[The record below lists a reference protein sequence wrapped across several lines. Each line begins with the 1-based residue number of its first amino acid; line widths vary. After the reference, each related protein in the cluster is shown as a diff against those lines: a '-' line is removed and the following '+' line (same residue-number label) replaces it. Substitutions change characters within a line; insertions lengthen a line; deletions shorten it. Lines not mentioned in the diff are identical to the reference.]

1 MRLHVANAFS
11 FQPPGFFKALYQFTS
26 SAVTN
31 RDHAPEAVTALVG
44 LGSNTIVEALGLVTR
59 IWDSIADPNLMTLE
73 PRGDVLRV
81 TLFTRTTSRYRPPSA
96 RARPARRT
104 WCSTSATK
112 PLISG
117 GWLPRESSIG
127 DVTAAS

>member
-31 RDHAPEAVTALVG
+31 RDHAPEAVTAVTALVD
-44 LGSNTIVEALGLVTR
+44 LGSNTIIEAFGLVTR
-59 IWDSIADPNLMTLE
+59 IWDRIVDPNLMTRA

-81 TLFTRTTSRYRPPSA
+81 TLHAYDLSVPPAERKGAPSA
-96 RARPARRT
+96 KDLVFDVGNETFGLRRM
-104 WCSTSATK
+104 
-112 PLISG
+112 
-117 GWLPRESSIG
+117 
-127 DVTAAS
+127 VTA